1 MFPHEPQ
8 LAGSNCVSL
17 HTPLHSVSELG
28 QPELPHELFTHLP
41 VAQTIPQPPQLS
53 GSFDASTHSPPP
65 QLIIGAAHVQAPL
78 THEVPPV
85 HVIPQPPQSSGSVS
99 GSMQALAQS
108 ASGLVQLSA
117 HEPLS
122 QT

>member
-1 MFPHEPQ
+1 LVPHFPQ
-8 LAGSNCVSL
+8 LFGSNCVSL

-28 QPELPHELFTHLP
+28 QPELPHELLTHFP
-41 VAQTIPQPPQLS
+41 AAHAIPQPPQLS
-53 GSFDASTHSPPP
+53 GSFEASTHSPPP
-65 QLIIGAAHVQAPL
+65 QLIIGAAHVQVPE
-78 THEVPPV
+78 THVVPPV

-108 ASGLVQLSA
+108 ASGVVQLSA
-117 HEPLS
+117 HVPLS